1 MPLMLTVVSVQAQ
14 NQKEMKG
21 SNIKAQELV
30 LTQEWDKTFPQ
41 SNKVNHRKVT
51 FVNRY
56 GITLAAD
63 LYEPKDAKGALAAIA
78 VSGPSIPHLQARV
91 VANLAGLL
99 HRTSIRKIFR
109 LLSIFSPPSRMLTR
123 NVSVLSAFADGVVW
137 HLMQLLSTHAS
148 RLLLPLQCTT

>member
-1 MPLMLTVVSVQAQ
+1 MLIMPLMLTVVSVQAQ

-56 GITLAAD
+56 GITRTLVISALCLIIIVIILHKLRCIGWQRIDHATALFIITLGVLFGTLCIELLAF
-63 LYEPKDAKGALAAIA
+63 LVTGVFIVVGIKIAICIYA
-78 VSGPSIPHLQARV
+78 VHV
-91 VANLAGLL
+91 V
-99 HRTSIRKIFR
+99 H
-109 LLSIFSPPSRMLTR
+109 
-123 NVSVLSAFADGVVW
+123 W
-137 HLMQLLSTHAS
+137 Q
-148 RLLLPLQCTT
+148 PLQ

>member
-63 LYEPKDAKGALAAIA
+63 LYEPKDARHIGSHCSKRSFRCRKGAVQRI
-78 VSGPSIPHLQARV
+78 IC
-91 VANLAGLL
+91 ANNG
-99 HRTSIRKIFR
+99 
-109 LLSIFSPPSRMLTR
+109 
-123 NVSVLSAFADGVVW
+123 
-137 HLMQLLSTHAS
+137 
-148 RLLLPLQCTT
+148 

>member
-78 VSGPSIPHLQARV
+78 VSGPFGAVKEPVSYTHLTLPTTSRV
-91 VANLAGLL
+91 
-99 HRTSIRKIFR
+99 
-109 LLSIFSPPSRMLTR
+109 
-123 NVSVLSAFADGVVW
+123 
-137 HLMQLLSTHAS
+137 
-148 RLLLPLQCTT
+148 

>member
-63 LYEPKDAKGALAAIA
+63 LYEP
-78 VSGPSIPHLQARV
+78 
-91 VANLAGLL
+91 
-99 HRTSIRKIFR
+99 
-109 LLSIFSPPSRMLTR
+109 
-123 NVSVLSAFADGVVW
+123 
-137 HLMQLLSTHAS
+137 
-148 RLLLPLQCTT
+148 